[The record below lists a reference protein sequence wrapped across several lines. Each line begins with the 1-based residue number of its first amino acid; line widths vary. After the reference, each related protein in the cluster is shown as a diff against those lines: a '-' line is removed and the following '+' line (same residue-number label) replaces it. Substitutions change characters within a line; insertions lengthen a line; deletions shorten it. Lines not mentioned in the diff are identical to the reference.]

1 MGFAYID
8 SYFFLL
14 SAAHVSYINIT
25 DSRFLYTLLKVFYA
39 AYYDSVQTLMP
50 LKLLA
55 PSWEE
60 IQQSCL
66 EISFKTKTDGF
77 KPDIIVGV
85 ARGGWIPARIIADIL
100 GIGNLTSLGISFY
113 TDIATTEKKPT
124 ITQPISTNLEGK
136 VALMVDDVA
145 DTGQSLK
152 VGRDHVA
159 GLLPRRLKIATIY
172 KKPWSIITPDY
183 YTTESGAWIIFPWEQ
198 AESTRS
204 LKKKLTAEGLSP
216 NEIKQKLLNA
226 GLNKAIVEAIMK

>member
-1 MGFAYID
+1 MPIQD
-8 SYFFLL
+8 SC
-14 SAAHVSYINIT
+14 T
-25 DSRFLYTLLKVFYA
+25 PLLKVFYA
-39 AYYDSVQTLMP
+39 AYYDLAQTLMP
-50 LKLLA
+50 LKLVA

-60 IQQSCL
+60 IQQSCV
-66 EISFKTKTDGF
+66 EIAWKTKTDGF

-85 ARGGWIPARIIADIL
+85 ARGGWIPARLIADIL

-113 TDIATTEKKPT
+113 SDIATTEKKPT
-124 ITQPISTNLEGK
+124 ITQPISTTIKDK
-136 VALMVDDVA
+136 VTLMVDDVA

-152 VGRDHVA
+152 VGRDHVV

-183 YTTESGAWIIFPWEQ
+183 YTSESDAWIIFPWEQ

-216 NEIKQKLLNA
+216 HEIKQKLLKA
-226 GLNKAIVEAIMK
+226 GLNQTIVEATMK